1 MFGDM
6 HSYEIKML
14 SCHHLIYCFVK
25 IDELFNL
32 KNKLN
37 KKLISVDER
46 IFKIIHREERKR
58 ATFLAR
64 SF

>member
-1 MFGDM
+1 M
-6 HSYEIKML
+6 
-14 SCHHLIYCFVK
+14 IYRFVK

-46 IFKIIHREERKR
+46 IFKIIHREKESY
-58 ATFLAR
+58 FF
-64 SF
+64 S